1 MTVEKVKD
9 KQAEY
14 YSVATRQT
22 VDILSGLSSVFG
34 LNVPFGDIILIL
46 EQPWATPPLAS
57 LSRRVVE

>member
-34 LNVPFGDIILIL
+34 LCVLFGDII
-46 EQPWATPPLAS
+46 S
-57 LSRRVVE
+57 